1 MTKLNNPE
9 ISDYKIGETA
19 LPKSFY
25 LNVNTIGFFCPWV
38 QNHILNTCTTIMG
51 AY

>member
-25 LNVNTIGFFCPWV
+25 LNVNTIGFFV
-38 QNHILNTCTTIMG
+38 HGFKTTYSIHVPQ
-51 AY
+51 